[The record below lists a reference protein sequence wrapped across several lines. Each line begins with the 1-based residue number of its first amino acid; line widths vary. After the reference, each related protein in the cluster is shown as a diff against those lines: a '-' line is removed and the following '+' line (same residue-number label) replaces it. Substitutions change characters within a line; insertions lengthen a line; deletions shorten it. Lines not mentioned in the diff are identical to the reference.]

1 MSGWI
6 EDLLAAMIDGVL
18 NWLTTGTTAALN
30 WVLGLLSNTVFT
42 SPDVTALPQV
52 GYMSD
57 RALLVANASLALI
70 VTVVGFLAMT
80 HGTVQDR
87 HSLKELLPRMLVGF
101 LAANLSTPILT
112 TAITGANA
120 LTEALTGGQFTSQ
133 DSFNEIKRVVAGVSG
148 SPEQFIVALILRE
161 LAVWLLVL
169 LVITWLGRL
178 AVLLVVG
185 ATAPIALLCH
195 ALPQTDPMARVWWR
209 TLGGC
214 LAIQIL
220 QAVTLHMAVATL
232 LTSSANLPA
241 LGLPHDPTGLFNLL
255 LTCFLLWL
263 VIRIPKWVSRTFGGN
278 AGRGTGMLGS
288 IVRLVVVQQVLGAIG
303 LRGGRRAAGRRAA
316 ASAGARAGVRPPASH
331 FHQHANSHQ
340 HVHEHVHL
348 HPPRDGQRPGAA
360 RSGAARSG
368 EAGARRPAYW
378 AGDVTPP
385 SRTHPGRPP
394 LALEGRP
401 AVSPRPAIGPGPGP
415 R

>member
-6 EDLLAAMIDGVL
+6 SDLLDTMINGVL
-18 NWLTTGTTAALN
+18 NWLTTATMAALN

-52 GYMSD
+52 GYMSN
-57 RALLVANASLALI
+57 RALLAANASLALI

-87 HSLKELLPRMLVGF
+87 QSLKELLPRMLVGF
-101 LAANLSTPILT
+101 LAANMSTPILT

-133 DSFNEIKRVVAGVSG
+133 DSFNEIKRVIAGVS
-148 SPEQFIVALILRE
+148 SNPEQFIVALILRE
-161 LAVWLLVL
+161 LAVLLLVL

-185 ATAPIALLCH
+185 ASAPIALLCH
-195 ALPQTDPMARVWWR
+195 SLPQTDPVARVWWR

-232 LTSSANLPA
+232 LTPGANLPA

-255 LTCFLLWL
+255 MTCFLLWL

-278 AGRGTGMLGS
+278 AGRGASMLGA
-288 IVRLVVVQQVLGAIG
+288 IVRVVVVQQLLGAMG
-303 LRGGRRAAGRRAA
+303 LRGGGRRALGRRAA
-316 ASAGARAGVRPPASH
+316 AGVGTSGTRAAATH
-331 FHQHANSHQ
+331 FHQHANTHQ
-340 HVHEHVHL
+340 HVHL
-348 HPPRDGQRPGAA
+348 HPPRDGQPGSAA
-360 RSGAARSG
+360 SGAA
-368 EAGARRPAYW
+368 AGRRPPYW
-378 AGDVTPP
+378 AGDATPP
-385 SRTHPGRPP
+385 ARAHPGRPP
-394 LALEGRP
+394 LALQGRP
-401 AVSPRPAIGPGPGP
+401 AVSPRPARPAIGPGPSP
-415 R
+415 S

>member
-6 EDLLAAMIDGVL
+6 EDLLATMIDGVL
-18 NWLTTGTTAALN
+18 NWLTSGTMAALN

-52 GYMSD
+52 GYMSN

-101 LAANLSTPILT
+101 LAANMSTPILT

-120 LTEALTGGQFTSQ
+120 LTEALAGGQFTSQ
-133 DSFNEIKRVVAGVSG
+133 DSFNEIKRVILGVS
-148 SPEQFIVALILRE
+148 SNPEHFIVALILRE

-185 ATAPIALLCH
+185 ASAPIALLCH
-195 ALPQTDPMARVWWR
+195 ALPQTDPVARVWWR

-232 LTSSANLPA
+232 LTSGANLPA
-241 LGLPHDPTGLFNLL
+241 LGLPRDPTGLFNLL
-255 LTCFLLWL
+255 MTCFLLWL

-278 AGRGTGMLGS
+278 AGRGASMLGS
-288 IVRLVVVQQVLGAIG
+288 IVRVVVVQQVLGAVG

-316 ASAGARAGVRPPASH
+316 AGAGAAGPRPAASH
-331 FHQHANSHQ
+331 VHQHADAHQ

-348 HPPRDGQRPGAA
+348 HPPRDREPRGAA
-360 RSGAARSG
+360 RSGAA
-368 EAGARRPAYW
+368 GARRPAFW

-385 SRTHPGRPP
+385 SRSHPGRPP
-394 LALEGRP
+394 LALQGRP
-401 AVSPRPAIGPGPGP
+401 AAGSRPARPAIGPGPSS